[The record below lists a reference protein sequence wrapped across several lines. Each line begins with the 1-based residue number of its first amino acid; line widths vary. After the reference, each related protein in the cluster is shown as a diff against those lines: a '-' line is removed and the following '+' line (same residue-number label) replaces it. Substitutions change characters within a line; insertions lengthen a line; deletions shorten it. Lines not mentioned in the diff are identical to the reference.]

1 MTIKTILAAAS
12 GGSASAGVFELS
24 AHLAHRFEAALEG
37 FHVKIDARELAMAA
51 GDDVGMMAL
60 PGWIDQITRESD
72 ATASRVKMAFLAMT
86 ERHHLPALSVG
97 WREEV
102 GYAPSLVPQRGR
114 FVDLIV
120 LGRSE
125 QVVDQPSSLTIEQVL
140 LHAGRPVLLAP
151 TKMPASVGASIAL
164 AWDGSPASVRAMT
177 AALPFL
183 TLARTVTILTIGKE
197 FAEEAPSVA
206 GYLARHGVNA
216 NQRNVADVKGGV
228 GSQLLDVA
236 SGLGADLLVMGGFGH
251 APWRESLFGGATRD
265 VVRGGLLP
273 ILLSH

>member
-12 GGSASAGVFELS
+12 GGSASIGVFELS
-24 AHLAHRFEAALEG
+24 AHLAHRFGAALEG
-37 FHVKIDARELAMAA
+37 FHVKIDARELALAA
-51 GDDVGMMAL
+51 GDGAGMLAL
-60 PGWIDQITRESD
+60 QGWIDQVISESD
-72 ATASRVKMAFLAMT
+72 ATAARVKATFLATT
-86 ERHHLPALSVG
+86 EQYNLPALSVG

-114 FVDLIV
+114 FFDLVV

-125 QVVDQPSSLTIEQVL
+125 QVVDQPSSLAIEQVL

-151 TKMPASVGASIAL
+151 AEMPASVGASIVL
-164 AWDGSPASVRAMT
+164 AWDGSPAAVRAMT

-183 TLARTVTILTIGKE
+183 THARTVTILTIGKE
-197 FAEEAPSVA
+197 FAEEAPSVVQ
-206 GYLARHGVNA
+206 YLARHGVNA
-216 NQRNVADVKGGV
+216 THRAAADAKAGIGC
-228 GSQLLDVA
+228 QLLDDAKAV
-236 SGLGADLLVMGGFGH
+236 GADLLVMGGFGH

>member
-12 GGSASAGVFELS
+12 GGSASVGVFELS
-24 AHLAHRFEAALEG
+24 AYLAHRFGAALEG

-51 GDDVGMMAL
+51 GDGAGMLAL
-60 PGWIDQITRESD
+60 PGWIDQVISESD
-72 ATASRVKMAFLAMT
+72 ATAARVKAVFLATT
-86 ERHHLPALSVG
+86 ERHHLPALSIG

-125 QVVDQPSSLTIEQVL
+125 QVVDQPSSLAIEQVL

-151 TKMPASVGASIAL
+151 AEMPASVGASIAL
-164 AWDGSPASVRAMT
+164 AWDGSTASVRAMT

-206 GYLARHGVNA
+206 GYLERHGVNA
-216 NQRNVADVKGGV
+216 NQRNVADGKGGV